1 MPVHKSINRKI
12 LYAFRGWIGF
22 VAFIDIGSAFRS
34 YVEKRSFLSS
44 DDTTDIKY
52 IEGDFTVSRVLGIYC
67 ILKAFCLIQSTLYI
81 HYKPVVN
88 MGSCSLLITMV
99 LYLSEALYF
108 KSTTMNFYVI
118 FPSVL
123 NFLTLLGLYYIPK
136 RLRLY
141 EPIICDDEN
150 TQLLKQMNFKKRR
163 LQQKENKLKE

>member
-108 KSTTMNFYVI
+108 
-118 FPSVL
+118 
-123 NFLTLLGLYYIPK
+123 
-136 RLRLY
+136 
-141 EPIICDDEN
+141 
-150 TQLLKQMNFKKRR
+150 Q
-163 LQQKENKLKE
+163 